1 MPSFK
6 TKQKKKSKFTAFTY
20 TSTPVL
26 DKQKLTEEDTSIT
39 KQTKIHHNDGPQYR
53 KYFDDSMRNFFN
65 NSIINIIQKKNIIR
79 K

>member
-1 MPSFK
+1 MSNFK
-6 TKQKKKSKFTAFTY
+6 AKQKSKFTAFTY

>member
-39 KQTKIHHNDGPQYR
+39 KQTKIHHKNDP
-53 KYFDDSMRNFFN
+53 
-65 NSIINIIQKKNIIR
+65 
-79 K
+79 